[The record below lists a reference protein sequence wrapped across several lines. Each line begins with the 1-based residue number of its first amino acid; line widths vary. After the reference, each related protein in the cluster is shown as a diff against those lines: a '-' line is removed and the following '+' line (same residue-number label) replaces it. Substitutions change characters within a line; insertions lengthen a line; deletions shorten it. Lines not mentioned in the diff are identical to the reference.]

1 MMRNRAS
8 SRKWWVAALL
18 LSLPFAG
25 TMLAAYALWGDT
37 VRQALELVT
46 KLVVCV

>member
-1 MMRNRAS
+1 MMKHRAS
-8 SRKWWVAALL
+8 SRKWWIAALL

-25 TMLAAYALWGDT
+25 IMLAAYALWGDG
-37 VRQALELVT
+37 VRQALELLT